1 MWSSFSINSQN
12 GEYMTA
18 HQLAQELLSYPDFIV
33 MTYDPYTENYEEI
46 DTFVVDQ
53 DEEDITF
60 YSNAVDDKIGN

>member
-1 MWSSFSINSQN
+1 
-12 GEYMTA
+12 MTA